1 MIALNRWRTQKGM
14 SVAILCH
21 DLPPVGVVQ
30 ELAESSMS
38 DGDPNASI
46 PDDSMNTT
54 SYEIIEKVIIILYWP
69 MMFLTSKKDCN
80 TECTGSRLKCVW

>member
-1 MIALNRWRTQKGM
+1 MKHTERDD

-21 DLPPVGVVQ
+21 DLPPVGEVQ

-38 DGDPNASI
+38 DGDPNA
-46 PDDSMNTT
+46 
-54 SYEIIEKVIIILYWP
+54 YEIIEKVIIILYWS

-80 TECTGSRLKCVW
+80 TE